1 MARSPPILEGRSS
14 CSPLLVPGANACF
27 ILAADGARGVLPPDP
42 RRLSVSDE
50 DAWVVAT
57 VIRGPQSGHVRLRRD
72 DAPPGVD
79 IEVERPEAEVAAC
92 SIVSDSEPTLA
103 ACEDIVGLGDVN
115 FGAMLHS
122 FRLRLEKDRIFTN
135 IGPVLVVM
143 NPYRARHLRDA
154 FTKPRPLHANLPSA
168 SPTTPLD
175 PCGPTP
181 LAAPRPATCWV
192 TRPRGAVRR
201 PGRLVR
207 AFDDARDG
215 QEDVGKHGRERPP
228 ATRPLIRRSGLLVD
242 GPGQARHAAVGACVW

>member
-1 MARSPPILEGRSS
+1 M
-14 CSPLLVPGANACF
+14 
-27 ILAADGARGVLPPDP
+27 LPPAP

-154 FTKPRPLHANLPSA
+154 FTPIARSTQTFPPHHRPL
-168 SPTTPLD
+168 
-175 PCGPTP
+175 
-181 LAAPRPATCWV
+181 
-192 TRPRGAVRR
+192 
-201 PGRLVR
+201 
-207 AFDDARDG
+207 
-215 QEDVGKHGRERPP
+215 
-228 ATRPLIRRSGLLVD
+228 RSGPV
-242 GPGQARHAAVGACVW
+242 GPLRSQRHGQRRVG